1 MKTLKLNSFL
11 LSILLVFYS
20 LTTQAEVSA
29 TDQLKSSIEQILNVL
44 KDKSLERESR
54 RTQIRTLINDRFYF
68 RAMSQRALARNWRK
82 ASPEQQDKFVR
93 LFSKL
98 LEKTYIGR
106 IEAYTDERVEYLREK
121 TRNPKR
127 SVVYTQIVTKSA
139 DIPINYKLALK
150 DNKWLVYDVVIE
162 EVSLI
167 SNYRSSY
174 DEIIKKDGIDGL
186 LAKMEQK
193 VQEND
198 DDQKSADAAG

>member
-20 LTTQAEVSA
+20 LTTHAEASA
-29 TDQLKSSIEQILNVL
+29 TEQLKSSIEQILNVL

-68 RAMSQRALARNWRK
+68 RAMSQRAMARNWKK
-82 ASPEQQDKFVR
+82 ASPEQQAKFVS

-121 TRNPKR
+121 VKNAKR

-139 DIPINYKLALK
+139 DIPINYKLAMK
-150 DNKWLVYDVVIE
+150 DDKWLVYDVVIE

-198 DDQKSADAAG
+198 DAQKSADAG

>member
-1 MKTLKLNSFL
+1 VKTLKLNSFL
-11 LSILLVFYS
+11 LSILLAFYS
-20 LTTQAEVSA
+20 LTIHAEVSA

-44 KDKSLERESR
+44 KDKSIERESR
-54 RTQIRTLINDRFYF
+54 RNQIRTLINDRFYF
-68 RAMSQRALARNWRK
+68 RAMSQQALARNWKK
-82 ASPEQQDKFVR
+82 ASTQQQDKFVT

-121 TRNPKR
+121 TKSPTR

-150 DNKWLVYDVVIE
+150 DDKWLVYDVVIE

-174 DEIIKKDGIDGL
+174 DEIIKKDGMDGL
-186 LAKMEQK
+186 LVKMEQK
-193 VQEND
+193 VLED
-198 DDQKSADAAG
+198 DNAQKSADAG